1 MMYVH
6 MMAVW
11 NAWVVIV
18 ITCIFHGYFL
28 HIFVYFLASFFNL
41 DV

>member
-11 NAWVVIV
+11 NARVVIV
-18 ITCIFHGYFL
+18 ITCIFP